1 MRTGYDRNKSVWNK
15 REKETAKGN
24 TRKRK
29 GKKKKAKERKGK
41 WLRHLF
47 LS

>member
-1 MRTGYDRNKSVWNK
+1 MTEIRVYGIR
-15 REKETAKGN
+15 
-24 TRKRK
+24 
-29 GKKKKAKERKGK
+29 GKKKQRRGTQEREREEKKAKERKGK